1 MSNEQDKHLVNSDSP
16 DEVVSKDLT
25 DAGLNNK
32 SSAAS
37 DSVTT
42 EEFDEVAKGEP
53 VDAKPCRSL
62 HWKIEFILL
71 AIMMLVA
78 MVGMAVTQASV
89 NGAWGY
95 WLFAV
100 LLFGGVG
107 TFRDFK
113 WARQAHKPVWTS
125 LTKQILHWVILLLVM
140 KALFWMER
148 YNAISREA
156 ASDCAILLLATTS
169 IHAGIHFH
177 WTFAIVG
184 VVLAVMSVIVGVL
197 EQSMLLSSLII
208 LPLVLGG
215 AFLIMLKLR
224 KATRR

>member
-1 MSNEQDKHLVNSDSP
+1 MTNEADETLVNSNS
-16 DEVVSKDLT
+16 ST
-25 DAGLNNK
+25 DASINSGATSESPK
-32 SSAAS
+32 AS
-37 DSVTT
+37 DLISA
-42 EEFDEVAKGEP
+42 EEFDNQVVGET
-53 VDAKPCRSL
+53 VEAKPCRSL

-71 AIMMLVA
+71 TLMLLVA
-78 MVGMAVTQASV
+78 LVGMAVTQASV
-89 NGAWGY
+89 SGAWEY

-100 LLFGGVG
+100 VLFGGVG

-113 WARQAHKPVWTS
+113 WARQAHKPVWAS
-125 LTKQILHWVILLLVM
+125 LAKQILHWAVLLLVM

-156 ASDCAILLLATTS
+156 ASLSAILLLATTS
-169 IHAGIHFH
+169 IHAGVHFH

-184 VVLAVMSVIVGVL
+184 VVLAVMSVVVGVL

-215 AFLIMLKLR
+215 AFLIMLKLK
-224 KATRR
+224 KATR